1 MAGEVKLRAVRDSD
15 LDAFFAHQRDPA
27 AIRMVAFCSRDPE
40 DRALFDAHWVKIRR
54 DPAIV
59 MRTIEVEGRPAGYVG
74 GFERDGKTEVCY
86 YLGRS
91 FWGRGIASTAL
102 ARFLVEVPTR
112 PLFAFIAGDNAG
124 SIRVVEKCGFALVA
138 RQRSFAQ
145 ARGEEIEEVV
155 LRLG

>member
-27 AIRMVAFCSRDPE
+27 AIRMVAFSSRDPE
-40 DRALFDAHWVKIRR
+40 DRALFDAQWANIRR
-54 DPAIV
+54 DPVIV

-74 GFERDGKTEVCY
+74 CFERDGKTEVCY

-91 FWGRGIASTAL
+91 FWGHGIASTAL
-102 ARFLVEVPTR
+102 ARFIGAKAIR
-112 PLFAFIAGDNAG
+112 PLYAAVAADNTG
-124 SIRVVEKCGFALVA
+124 SIRVVEKCGFAVIDRL
-138 RQRSFAQ
+138 RSFAQ
-145 ARGEEIEEVV
+145 ARGEEIEELV